1 MLSTC
6 VPILFSGS
14 APEVPMAMVWLTE
27 LTQCLNKME
36 YTFKTTWMKML
47 PTICI
52 LREGRYKSRKIEN
65 RSHVVDKQAS
75 TRQVHLH
82 IDSFTIKYL
91 LLWQPVIFSS
101 AQILDQNDACNTFIQ
116 NNESA
121 SVKEQRNCIQS
132 TKGPIIFLSGK
143 IQSQEELNINL
154 NFGCADH
161 QNKPKGEISW
171 QPLQPSSSSHP
182 HFPE

>member
-1 MLSTC
+1 
-6 VPILFSGS
+6 
-14 APEVPMAMVWLTE
+14 
-27 LTQCLNKME
+27 
-36 YTFKTTWMKML
+36 ML

-52 LREGRYKSRKIEN
+52 LREGIYKSRKIEN

-182 HFPE
+182 HFPELH